1 MLAQLKVNFQ
11 IFNAIRF
18 FAVISV
24 LFSLIDGP
32 LVISFKEN
40 FPLPDYLSTA
50 KIILICKSSI

>member
-50 KIILICKSSI
+50 NNSYL